1 MSYSIEPSTYPTT
14 MLLTMTNVTTW
25 EHQIKNKL
33 TAFPDIGQAIRTK
46 TPYVLAK
53 PTIDD
58 LIEDTNIRMYNLQPD
73 NPTSL
78 TESSLNNFEK
88 RDQRR
93 REEEAKVCHLILSSL
108 SEEAQMHLRSV
119 GAFTKAIDDNDSYA
133 MFTIAKDEHSR
144 SSSFAVALHIFQQ
157 LMTIKKD
164 GSFSKLIQDL
174 TDHRLTFSA
183 VFDPNATGSVPIDH
197 IWVMI
202 LMNALPDSEFMFMK
216 ESMYA
221 KDLKVAFPQFA
232 VVLQEMQNYDLNKKK
247 ATPKQEATV
256 PAGPTILSASS
267 PNPAQ
272 TKCTTCS
279 EMFNTTMRKV
289 GTGIYT
295 ICFKC
300 STKAR
305 KAREAAAAHPTPAQV
320 AGPKLPSRKR
330 KPSSSQRVSLTNQL
344 LTQPSPHQ
352 LSVTSIQLAI
362 TSNPLTTR

>member
-1 MSYSIEPSTYPTT
+1 
-14 MLLTMTNVTTW
+14 MTNVINW
-25 EHQIKNKL
+25 EHQLKIKL

-58 LIEDTNIRMYNLQPD
+58 LIEDTNIRMYNLQPE
-73 NPTSL
+73 NPTAL
-78 TESSLNNFEK
+78 TESSLNNFLKAKSNFEK

-133 MFTIAKDEHSR
+133 MFTIAKNEHSR

-183 VFDPNATGSVPIDH
+183 VFDPDATGSVPIDH

-247 ATPKQEATV
+247 ATPKQETTV
-256 PAGPTILSASS
+256 PVGPTILSAPS
-267 PNPAQ
+267 PTPTQ

-279 EMFNTTMRKV
+279 EMFNTTMRKS

-305 KAREAAAAHPTPAQV
+305 KAREAAAANPTPAQV
-320 AGPKLPSRKR
+320 VHSIVL
-330 KPSSSQRVSLTNQL
+330 VLL
-344 LTQPSPHQ
+344 LTPPSQSSIAIVAMNKPIGNFQ
-352 LSVTSIQLAI
+352 LTDAKIKKYSSPFIYHL
-362 TSNPLTTR
+362 

>member
-1 MSYSIEPSTYPTT
+1 MSYSIESTTYPAT
-14 MLLTMTNVTTW
+14 MLLTMTNVINW
-25 EHQIKNKL
+25 EHQLKNKL

-46 TPYVLAK
+46 TPYVLAR

-58 LIEDTNIRMYNLQPD
+58 LIEDTNIRMYNLQPE
-73 NPTSL
+73 NPTAL
-78 TESSLNNFEK
+78 TESSLNNFLKAKSNFEK

-119 GAFTKAIDDNDSYA
+119 GAFTKAINDNDSYA
-133 MFTIAKDEHSR
+133 MFTIAKHEHSR

-183 VFDPNATGSVPIDH
+183 VFDPDATGSVPIDH

-247 ATPKQEATV
+247 ATPKQETTV
-256 PAGPTILSASS
+256 PVGPTILSAPS
-267 PNPAQ
+267 PTPTQ

-279 EMFNTTMRKV
+279 EMFNTTMRK
-289 GTGIYT
+289 
-295 ICFKC
+295 
-300 STKAR
+300 
-305 KAREAAAAHPTPAQV
+305 
-320 AGPKLPSRKR
+320 KR
-330 KPSSSQRVSLTNQL
+330 HRHLHHLFQMLHQGKKSS
-344 LTQPSPHQ
+344 
-352 LSVTSIQLAI
+352 
-362 TSNPLTTR
+362 